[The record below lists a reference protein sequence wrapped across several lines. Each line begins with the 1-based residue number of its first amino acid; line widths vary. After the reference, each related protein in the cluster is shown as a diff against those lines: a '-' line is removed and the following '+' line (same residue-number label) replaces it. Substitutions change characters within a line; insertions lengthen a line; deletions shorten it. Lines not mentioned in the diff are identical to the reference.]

1 MDEGFLDDDGSAE
14 AAIVRIVCRI
24 ANLARL
30 DPTQDYFD
38 AGLESV
44 QALELLV
51 ELESRFGINL
61 SDEEFARTRTVRD
74 LGRLVTAGKASG

>member
-1 MDEGFLDDDGSAE
+1 MDEGASMDDDSAE
-14 AAIVRIVCRI
+14 AAISRIVCRI

-51 ELESRFGINL
+51 ELESLFGINL
-61 SDEEFARTRTVRD
+61 SDDEFARTRTVRD

>member
-1 MDEGFLDDDGSAE
+1 MDDDSAE
-14 AAIVRIVCRI
+14 AAITQIVCRI

-51 ELESRFGINL
+51 ELESLFGINL
-61 SDEEFARTRTVRD
+61 SDDEFARTRTVRG

>member
-14 AAIVRIVCRI
+14 AAIIRIVCRI